1 MINPHKQCF
10 EFNLSCLLQLEIITA
25 PIKAQDIFAQR
36 ALPPVQKYLVSLF
49 TMLEFSLLV
58 NRTSPV
64 VIHIEKVPL
73 LSQQRWSLNGWIRAT
88 SICQMNNK
96 DALLYGVN
104 PICALGETEHH
115 GHLNVRAVSSLRSE
129 QGDAPLAP
137 LCGYTLKIKCVT
149 KKVTHFAYLTV
160 SYKHH
165 TNLRSFCLL
174 YIIHI

>member
-1 MINPHKQCF
+1 MPLAIRDYHSPNQSTRYFCT
-10 EFNLSCLLQLEIITA
+10 ESIA
-25 PIKAQDIFAQR
+25 PCA
-36 ALPPVQKYLVSLF
+36 KYPVSLF